1 MIRNYLLTALRNML
15 RHKSF
20 TVIIVI
26 GLTIGI
32 AIFGL
37 VFNYVNYEFSYD
49 RFNEH
54 YESIYRLE
62 RGEWA
67 LHGTAYGPE
76 IGQQFPEIENA
87 SRVSIIEGQGVTL
100 KVGNRMM
107 LMNDVV
113 YADSNFFEIFTFHF
127 VKGNSKY
134 CLNTANSIVLTES
147 TARKIFGDEDPMNK
161 SIQVN
166 NNVVYT
172 VTGIIE
178 DVSRFHLN
186 VNGVVSFLSLKE
198 VYGNPNFLNQH
209 DMWNYYTYLLLKT
222 NTDPDILVGKINE
235 YYTNRFNDDE
245 FLQFS
250 LRPLKELYFTHVKYD
265 IPHNSAS
272 RPMLY
277 IYLVVAV
284 FILIIACVNFVN
296 LSIAKATTRSREIG
310 VRKATGANRRQLILQ
325 FIGESVLYALI
336 ATELSLVMMEL
347 LRPIFNNLV
356 QRQLTLLSLHWGW
369 IVFLVLLIPLII
381 GLLAGIYPA
390 LYLTRFGAVATMKKE
405 QTRGKASVFFRQ
417 SLIILQFL
425 ISTVLIIGTLT
436 VYKQMKFTREA
447 DLGYSKDNIVMLQ
460 MNPSLYAHWQTFKD
474 LLLSSPLISGISL
487 STQSAENVSWQEAI
501 EIDASNK
508 QFTYLGVD
516 TAFIPMMQIKISAGR
531 NFQPLSSDSGKC
543 IINKAAID
551 FFGLKAPVVGQII
564 GTSDRRMEVL
574 GVTENFHVSS
584 LHSPIAP
591 LVMSLRGGWL
601 STVNIKVNHTNLKK
615 TMKIIEAAWNK
626 VCPETLFGYR
636 FLDESYVNL
645 YNDDMRLGRTF
656 VYLALLAIFI
666 ACIGLLGLSSFL
678 AEQRVKEIG
687 VRKAMGDTT
696 TGIIMLFSR
705 EFGKLVFLAG
715 IMAIPLAYTI
725 MNKWLNTFAY
735 RVQIDV
741 WIIIA
746 ACLITMVTALFTVI
760 IQTRRIA
767 VRNPVEALR
776 YE

>member
-1 MIRNYLLTALRNML
+1 MIRNYFITAIRNML

-20 TVIIVI
+20 TAIIVI

-37 VFNYVNYEFSYD
+37 VLTYVNNEFSYD

-62 RGEWA
+62 HGEWA
-67 LHGTAYGPE
+67 LLGTAYGPE

-87 SRVSIIEGQGVTL
+87 ARVSIMEGQEVTL
-100 KVGNRMM
+100 KIEDRMM
-107 LMNDVV
+107 TMNDLV
-113 YADSNFFEIFTFHF
+113 YADSNFFEIFSFRF
-127 VKGNSKY
+127 LKGNPKY
-134 CLNTANSIVLTES
+134 CLNTPNAIVLTKS
-147 TARKIFGDEDPMNK
+147 MARRIFGDEDPMNK
-161 SIQVN
+161 SIKVN
-166 NNVVYT
+166 NKVVYT

-198 VYGNPNFLNQH
+198 VYDNPNFLNQYG
-209 DMWNYYTYLLLKT
+209 MWNYYTYLLLKT
-222 NTDPDILVGKINE
+222 NTDAGKLAGKINE
-235 YYTNRFNDDE
+235 YYANRFNDDE
-245 FLQFS
+245 PPQFS
-250 LRPLKELYFTHVKYD
+250 FRPLKELYFAHVKYD
-265 IPHNSAS
+265 MPHNSAS
-272 RPMLY
+272 RSMLY
-277 IYLVVAV
+277 IYLVVAI

-310 VRKATGANRRQLILQ
+310 VRKASGADRQHLIIQ

-336 ATELSLVMMEL
+336 ATELSLVLMEL
-347 LRPIFNNLV
+347 LRPVFNNLV

-369 IVFLVLLIPLII
+369 IVFLILLIPLII

-390 LYLTRFGAVATMKKE
+390 LYLTRFGAIATMKKE

-425 ISTVLIIGTLT
+425 ISTMLIIGTLT
-436 VYKQMKFTREA
+436 VYKQMKFTRKA
-447 DLGYSKDNIVMLQ
+447 DLGYSKDNIVLLH
-460 MNPSLYAHWQTFKD
+460 MNPSLYAHWQAFKD
-474 LLLSSPLISGISL
+474 LLISSPDISGVSL
-487 STQSAENVSWQEAI
+487 STQSLENVSWQEGI

-508 QFTYLGVD
+508 QFTYVGVD
-516 TAFIPMMQIKISAGR
+516 TAFIPMMQIKISEGR
-531 NFQPLSSDSGKC
+531 NFQPLSSDSSKC

-551 FFGLKAPVVGQII
+551 YFGLKAPVIGQVI
-564 GTSDRRMEVL
+564 GTGDRRMEVL
-574 GVTENFHVSS
+574 GVTEDFHISS

-591 LVMSLRGGWL
+591 VVMSLRGGWL
-601 STVNIKVNHTNLKK
+601 NTVNIKVNHHDLPG
-615 TMKIIEAAWNK
+615 TMKFIEASWNK
-626 VCPETLFGYR
+626 VCPETLFRYR

-678 AEQRVKEIG
+678 AEQRIKEIG

-696 TGIIMLFSR
+696 TGIIVLFSW
-705 EFGKLVFLAG
+705 EFGKWVFLAG
-715 IMAIPLAYTI
+715 IMAIPVAYLI

-735 RVQIDV
+735 RIQIDV
-741 WIIIA
+741 WIMIT
-746 ACLITMVTALFTVI
+746 ACLITLATAILTVV
-760 IQTRRIA
+760 IQTRKIA

>member
-1 MIRNYLLTALRNML
+1 MIRNYFITALRNML

-87 SRVSIIEGQGVTL
+87 ARVSIIEGQGVTL
-100 KVGNRMM
+100 KVGNQMM

-113 YADSNFFEIFTFHF
+113 FADSNFFEIFTFRF
-127 VKGNSKY
+127 VEGNPKY
-134 CLNTANSIVLTES
+134 CLNAANSIVLTES

-198 VYGNPNFLNQH
+198 VYGNPNFLNQY
-209 DMWNYYTYLLLKT
+209 DMWNYYSYLLLKA
-222 NTDPDILVGKINE
+222 NTDPDKLVGKINE
-235 YYTNRFNDDE
+235 YYAKRFNEDE

-265 IPHNSAS
+265 IPHNMAS

-347 LRPIFNNLV
+347 LRPVFNNLV

-369 IVFLVLLIPLII
+369 IVFLILLIPLII

-436 VYKQMKFTREA
+436 VYKQMKFTRKA
-447 DLGYSKDNIVMLQ
+447 DLGYSKDNIVLLQ
-460 MNPSLYAHWQTFKD
+460 MNSSLYAHWQTFKD
-474 LLLSSPLISGISL
+474 LLHSNPNISGVSL
-487 STQSAENVSWQEAI
+487 STQSAENVSWQEGI
-501 EIDASNK
+501 EIDATTK
-508 QFTYLGVD
+508 QFTYIGVD
-516 TAFIPMMQIKISAGR
+516 TAFIPMMQFRISSGR
-531 NFQPLSSDSGKC
+531 NFQALSSDSGKC

-551 FFGLKAPVVGQII
+551 FFGLKSPVVGQII
-564 GTSDRRMEVL
+564 GTGDRRMEVL
-574 GVTENFHVSS
+574 GVAENFHISS

-591 LVMSLRGGWL
+591 VVMGLRGGWL
-601 STVNIKVNHTNLKK
+601 STVNIKVNHTDLPE
-615 TMKIIEAAWNK
+615 TMKFIEAAWNK
-626 VCPETLFGYR
+626 VCPETLFRYR

-656 VYLALLAIFI
+656 VYLAILAIFI

-678 AEQRVKEIG
+678 AEQRIKEIG

-696 TGIIMLFSR
+696 TGIIILFSR
-705 EFGKLVFLAG
+705 EFGKWVFLAG
-715 IMAIPLAYTI
+715 IMAIPLAYFI

-735 RVQIDV
+735 RIQIDI
-741 WIIIA
+741 WIMVT
-746 ACLITMVTALFTVI
+746 ACLITLVTAILTVV
-760 IQTRRIA
+760 IQTHKIA
-767 VRNPVEALR
+767 IRNPVEALR

>member
-1 MIRNYLLTALRNML
+1 MIRNYFITALRNML

-20 TVIIVI
+20 TAIIVI

-37 VFNYVNYEFSYD
+37 VFTYVNYELSFD

-62 RGEWA
+62 HGEWA
-67 LHGTAYGPE
+67 LLGTAYGPE
-76 IGQQFPEIENA
+76 TGQQFPEIA
-87 SRVSIIEGQGVTL
+87 KSVRVSIMEGKEVTL
-100 KVGNRMM
+100 KIEDRMM
-107 LMNDVV
+107 TMNDLV
-113 YADSNFFEIFTFHF
+113 YADSGFFDLFSFRFI
-127 VKGNSKY
+127 KGNQEY
-134 CLNTANSIVLTES
+134 CLNAANAIVLTES
-147 TARKIFGDEDPMNK
+147 MARKVFGDEDPMNK
-161 SIQVN
+161 SIKVN

-178 DVSRFHLN
+178 DVSRFHLS

-198 VYGNPNFLNQH
+198 VYGNPNFLNQY
-209 DMWNYYTYLLLKT
+209 DMWNYYTYLLLKERS
-222 NTDPDILVGKINE
+222 DSKVLAGKINE
-235 YYTNRFNDDE
+235 FYTSRDWGDTPPE
-245 FLQFS
+245 FS

-265 IPHNSAS
+265 MATNKAS

-277 IYLVVAV
+277 IYILVAI
-284 FILIIACVNFVN
+284 FILIIACVNFIN

-310 VRKATGANRRQLILQ
+310 VRKANGADRQHLITQ

-336 ATELSLVMMEL
+336 ATELSLVLMEL
-347 LRPIFNNLV
+347 LRPVFNNLV

-369 IVFLVLLIPLII
+369 IVFLVLLVPLFI
-381 GLLAGIYPA
+381 GLLAGTYPA
-390 LYLTRFGAVATMKKE
+390 FYLTRFGAVATMKKE
-405 QTRGKASVFFRQ
+405 HTRGGTSVFFRQ
-417 SLIILQFL
+417 SLIMLQFL

-436 VYKQMKFTREA
+436 VYKQMKYTRKA
-447 DLGYSKDNIVMLQ
+447 DLGYSKEDILVLQ
-460 MNPSLYAHWQTFKD
+460 MNPSLQVHWQAFRD
-474 LLLSSPLISGISL
+474 LLQGNPDILGVSL
-487 STQSAENVSWQEAI
+487 STQSAENVSWQEGI
-501 EIDASNK
+501 EIDAETK

-516 TAFIPMMQIKISAGR
+516 TSFIPMMRIKVSAGR
-531 NFQPLSSDSGKC
+531 NFQALSSDSGKC

-551 FFGLKAPVVGQII
+551 FFGIKPPVVGQII
-564 GTSDRRMEVL
+564 GTGERRMEVL

-591 LVMSLRGGWL
+591 VVMSLRKGWL
-601 STVNIKVNHTNLKK
+601 STVSIKVSHHDLSGT
-615 TMKIIEAAWNK
+615 IQFIEAAWNK
-626 VCPETLFGYR
+626 VCPETLFRYR
-636 FLDESYVNL
+636 FLDESYLNL

-687 VRKAMGDTT
+687 VRKALGDTT
-696 TGIIMLFSR
+696 TGIVLLFSK
-705 EFGKLVFLAG
+705 EFGKWVILAG
-715 IMAIPLAYTI
+715 IMAIPLAYII
-725 MNKWLNTFAY
+725 MNRWLNTFAY

-741 WIIIA
+741 WIMVA
-746 ACLITMVTALFTVI
+746 ACFITLLTAISTVI
-760 IQTRRIA
+760 IQTRKIA
-767 VRNPVEALR
+767 VRNPVEALK

>member
-1 MIRNYLLTALRNML
+1 MIRNYFITAIRNML

-20 TVIIVI
+20 TAIIVI

-37 VFNYVNYEFSYD
+37 VFNYVNHEFSYD

-62 RGEWA
+62 HDEWA
-67 LHGTAYGPE
+67 LLGTAYGPE

-87 SRVSIIEGQGVTL
+87 TRVSIIEGQGVTL
-100 KVGNRMM
+100 RIGDHMM
-107 LMNDVV
+107 SMDDLV
-113 YADSNFFEIFTFHF
+113 YADSNFFKTFSFHF
-127 VKGNSKY
+127 VKGNPEY
-134 CLNTANSIVLTES
+134 CLNSANSIVLTES

-161 SIQVN
+161 SIKIN

-172 VTGIIE
+172 ITGIIE

-186 VNGVVSFLSLKE
+186 VNGVISFLSLKE

-209 DMWNYYTYLLLKT
+209 DMWNYYTYVLLKD
-222 NTDPDILVGKINE
+222 NADPGKLAEKINQ
-235 YYTNRFNDDE
+235 YYASRNSDE
-245 FLQFS
+245 EPPQFS

-265 IPHNSAS
+265 IPHNKAS

-284 FILIIACVNFVN
+284 FVLIIACVNFIN

-310 VRKATGANRRQLILQ
+310 VRKASGADRKHLILQ

-336 ATELSLVMMEL
+336 ATELSLVLMEL
-347 LRPIFNNLV
+347 LRPVFNNLV

-390 LYLTRFGAVATMKKE
+390 LYLTRFGAVATMKNE
-405 QTRGKASVFFRQ
+405 QTRGKASVLFRQ
-417 SLIILQFL
+417 SLIILQFV
-425 ISTVLIIGTLT
+425 IATILIIGTLT
-436 VYKQMKFTREA
+436 VYKQMKYTRDA
-447 DLGYSKDNIVMLQ
+447 DLGYSKDNIVLLQ
-460 MNPSLYAHWQTFKD
+460 MNSSLFSHWQAFKD
-474 LLLSSPLISGISL
+474 LLQGNPDILGISL
-487 STQSAENVSWQEAI
+487 STQSAENVTWQEGI
-501 EIDASNK
+501 EVDAAMK
-508 QFTYLGVD
+508 QFTYIGVD
-516 TAFIPMMQIKISAGR
+516 TAFIPMMQFRMSLGR
-531 NFQPLSSDSGKC
+531 NFQALSSDSGKC

-551 FFGLKAPVVGQII
+551 FFGLKSPVVGQII
-564 GTSDRRMEVL
+564 GTGDRRVEVL
-574 GVTENFHVSS
+574 GVTEDFHISS

-591 LVMSLRGGWL
+591 VVMTLRSGWL
-601 STVNIKVNHTNLKK
+601 GMINVKVSNQNLAGTLKF
-615 TMKIIEAAWNK
+615 IETAWNK
-626 VCPETLFGYR
+626 VCPETLFRYR
-636 FLDESYVNL
+636 FLDESYASL
-645 YNDDMRLGRTF
+645 YNNDMRLGRTF
-656 VYLALLAIFI
+656 VYLAILAIFI

-678 AEQRVKEIG
+678 AEQRIKEIG

-696 TGIIMLFSR
+696 TGIIFSFSR
-705 EFGKLVFLAG
+705 EFGKWVFLAG
-715 IMAIPLAYTI
+715 LIAIPLAYII

-735 RVQIDV
+735 RVQIDA
-741 WIIIA
+741 WIMVA
-746 ACLITMVTALFTVI
+746 ACSITLITALSTVV
-760 IQTRRIA
+760 IQTRKIA